1 MKEYLLKAI
10 EKGNSDGL
18 YYLGTYYYLMV
29 KLNASMMKKCLKL
42 CIKYSNETVAKEYL
56 LKHYQ
61 NIEFNKIQVKKYT
74 MMLMAENSII
84 TFQDMSG
91 DPYMYDPDDEVC
103 NYTLDENDELIKINM
118 QKGNVE
124 KILYDDEDDNYC
136 EYVPILKDNSE
147 N

>member
-1 MKEYLLKAI
+1 
-10 EKGNSDGL
+10 
-18 YYLGTYYYLMV
+18 
-29 KLNASMMKKCLKL
+29 
-42 CIKYSNETVAKEYL
+42 
-56 LKHYQ
+56 
-61 NIEFNKIQVKKYT
+61 
-74 MMLMAENSII
+74 MLMAENSII